1 MIERGMIVGF
11 KDGQT
16 VVRLK
21 KNINCAGCRLCGFK
35 KGQDY
40 VDVNA
45 DNELGGEIGDTVE
58 VESAKDNSLKAALLA
73 YILPLILGAIGV
85 VIGYF
90 TVGEWLA
97 VLLCIVMVSVGFLIN
112 SFIDKK
118 LSKNKNFRIKVI
130 KLIRGGEKN
139 E

>member
-1 MIERGMIVGF
+1 MIERGIIVGF
-11 KDGQT
+11 KEGQT

-40 VDVNA
+40 VDVKA
-45 DNELGGEIGDTVE
+45 DNELGGEVGDTVE
-58 VESAKDNSLKAALLA
+58 VESAKDNTLKAAFLA
-73 YILPLILGAIGV
+73 YILPLLLGAIGV

-97 VLLCIVMVSVGFLIN
+97 VLLCIVMVAVGFLLN
-112 SFIDKK
+112 SVIDRK
-118 LSKNKNFRIKVI
+118 LSKNKNFRISVI
-130 KLIRGGEKN
+130 KLIKGENKD